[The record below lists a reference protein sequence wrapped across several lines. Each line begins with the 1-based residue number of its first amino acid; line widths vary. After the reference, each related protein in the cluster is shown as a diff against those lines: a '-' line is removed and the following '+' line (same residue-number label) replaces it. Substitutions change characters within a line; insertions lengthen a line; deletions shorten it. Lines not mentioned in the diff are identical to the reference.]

1 MKSGRF
7 VGPDR
12 AAVVGNIRR
21 AVAAKAFNIK
31 VEEHDPVFSKSEEQ
45 RIVAHYL
52 QQRQDKLFKLKTL
65 VCRLVVNAYALQVT
79 KDVEVVGIEK
89 IRAIKSGGVI
99 TSNHFSPFENM
110 AVRKAVHLA
119 GRHRMYIV
127 SQDTNLAMKGL
138 LGFVMNYDD
147 TIPLSGRP
155 SFLNG
160 PFKQMLNAAFAGHH
174 WVLIY
179 PEQEMWFNYRKPRPP
194 KRGAYFYAAEAGVP
208 IISCFTEIRD
218 LPVREN
224 QQLREVRYILH
235 VLDPIYPDPQLS
247 ARDNS
252 FYMMQRDYA
261 QKCQAYAAAYGKPL
275 SYAFTQ
281 QDIAGWDPKRQVTE

>member
-235 VLDPIYPDPQLS
+235 VLDQFI
-247 ARDNS
+247 RIRS
-252 FYMMQRDYA
+252 FRRA
-261 QKCQAYAAAYGKPL
+261 TIV
-275 SYAFTQ
+275 FT
-281 QDIAGWDPKRQVTE
+281 

>member
-1 MKSGRF
+1 MKSGQF

-12 AAVVGNIRR
+12 AAVISNIRQ
-21 AVAAKAFNIK
+21 AVAAKTFHVK
-31 VEEHDPVFSKSEEQ
+31 VEEHDPTFSETEETAIIN
-45 RIVAHYL
+45 RYL
-52 QQRQDKLFKLKTL
+52 HQRQAWTFRLKTL
-65 VCRLVVNAYALQVT
+65 TCRLVVNAYALRVT
-79 KDVEVVGIEK
+79 KDVKVVGIDK
-89 IRAIKSGGVI
+89 IRSIKSGGVI

-110 AVRKAVHLA
+110 AVRKAVRLA

-160 PFKQMLNAAFAGHH
+160 PFTQMLTAAFEGHH

-194 KRGAYFYAAEAGVP
+194 KRGAYFYAAAAGVP

-218 LPVREN
+218 LPDREN

-235 VLDPIYPDPQLS
+235 VLDPIYPNPKLS
-247 ARDNS
+247 VRDNS
-252 FYMMQRDYA
+252 FQMMERDYQ
-261 QKCQAYAAAYGKPL
+261 QKCQAYEAAYNKKL
-275 SYAFTQ
+275 TYTFSL
-281 QDIAGWDPKRQVTE
+281 QDIAGWDPQK

>member
-1 MKSGRF
+1 MKSGKF

-12 AAVVGNIRR
+12 AAVIENIRR
-21 AVAAKAFNIK
+21 AVAARAFNVK
-31 VEEHDPVFSKSEEQ
+31 VEEHDPTFSEAQETA
-45 RIVAHYL
+45 IIDHYL
-52 QQRQDKLFKLKTL
+52 HQRQRWTFRVKTL
-65 VCRLVVNAYALQVT
+65 ICRLLVNANAVRVT
-79 KDVEVVGIEK
+79 SDVEVVGVEK

-110 AVRKAVHLA
+110 AIRKAVRLA

-160 PFKQMLNAAFAGHH
+160 PFMQMLTKAFSGHH

-194 KRGAYFYAAEAGVP
+194 KRGSYFYAAEAGVP

-218 LPVREN
+218 LKAREN
-224 QQLREVRYILH
+224 DQLREVSYVLH
-235 VLDPIYPDPQLS
+235 VLDPIYPDRNLS
-247 ARDNS
+247 VRDNS
-252 FYMMQRDYA
+252 FQMMQRDYA
-261 QKCQAYAAAYGKPL
+261 QKRQAYEAAYGKPL
-275 SYAFTQ
+275 TYAFSD
-281 QDIAGWDPKRQVTE
+281 QDIAGWDPQ

>member
-1 MKSGRF
+1 
-7 VGPDR
+7 
-12 AAVVGNIRR
+12 
-21 AVAAKAFNIK
+21 
-31 VEEHDPVFSKSEEQ
+31 
-45 RIVAHYL
+45 
-52 QQRQDKLFKLKTL
+52 
-65 VCRLVVNAYALQVT
+65 
-79 KDVEVVGIEK
+79 
-89 IRAIKSGGVI
+89 
-99 TSNHFSPFENM
+99 
-110 AVRKAVHLA
+110 
-119 GRHRMYIV
+119 MYIV

-235 VLDPIYPDPQLS
+235 VLDPIYPDPKLS

-252 FYMMQRDYA
+252 FYMMQRDYV
-261 QKCQAYAAAYGKPL
+261 QKCQAYTAAYGKPL

-281 QDIAGWDPKRQVTE
+281 QDIAGWDPKRQATE